1 MRTVVH
7 VVSSFLFSL
16 DAYSIYFEAI
26 ARKISVALVV
36 KSLVKIRTKF
46 KWFDRSIQLK
56 FGPNFLNF
64 LKFVHFGGLQIF
76 FAFESQ
82 NLGTNV
88 IV

>member
-7 VVSSFLFSL
+7 VVSSFLFSH

-56 FGPNFLNF
+56 FDPNF

-76 FAFESQ
+76 FAFGSQ
-82 NLGTNV
+82 NIGTNV

>member
-1 MRTVVH
+1 MRTVEH
-7 VVSSFLFSL
+7 VVSSFLFSV
-16 DAYSIYFEAI
+16 DAYIIYFEAI
-26 ARKISVALVV
+26 ARNISVALFV
-36 KSLVKIRTKF
+36 KNSVKIQTKF

-82 NLGTNV
+82 NIGTNV

>member
-1 MRTVVH
+1 VRTVVH
-7 VVSSFLFSL
+7 VVSSFLFSH

-56 FGPNFLNF
+56 FGPNFL
-64 LKFVHFGGLQIF
+64 KFVHFGGLQIF

-82 NLGTNV
+82 NIGTNV

>member
-1 MRTVVH
+1 VRTVVH

-46 KWFDRSIQLK
+46 KWFDRSIQQK
-56 FGPNFLNF
+56 FGPNF
-64 LKFVHFGGLQIF
+64 LKFVHFGGLQFF

-82 NLGTNV
+82 NIGTNV